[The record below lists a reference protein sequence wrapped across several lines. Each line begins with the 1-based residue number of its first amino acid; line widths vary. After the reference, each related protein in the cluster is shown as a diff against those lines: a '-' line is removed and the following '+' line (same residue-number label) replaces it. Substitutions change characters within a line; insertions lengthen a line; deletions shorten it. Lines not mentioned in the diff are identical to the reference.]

1 MRVTPQSGTRPRIA
15 LFDYADVFEDFY
27 PHFGVTQEH
36 FATEFAD
43 TGAHAFVALLQKHVG
58 EVTWYETAVRPQL
71 FEARHH
77 VTGTLVRILPSFCLH
92 RWLWKLFYLPKQA
105 WRWRGCY
112 RPFATLAS
120 YLALLSPRLWRTVRD
135 GRPDCLFVQSYSSG
149 RFDVALLL
157 ARYLHVPLITRHTGG
172 EPDGY
177 LGGGVRKLTLRHA
190 DRVITSSRAES
201 ERVVR
206 DYGVAASKVRLV
218 LTPIDTELY
227 SPRDRTEAC
236 LAAGLDPKRRYLLF
250 VGRMEDGMKRLSSI
264 FQVFATLAVDFP
276 ETDLVIVGDGQD
288 REMLTGL
295 AGALLPGRIRFEGWV
310 KDPSRK
316 ASFYRAADCLL
327 LASRREGFPTVVAE
341 AMACGTPVLSS
352 DVGGVSEMVL
362 EDVTGWLF
370 PAGDDE
376 EFRRKMLIVLQKRGA
391 LDRYR
396 TAARENA
403 LARISE
409 ASVAAGL
416 KECFSVYEASKRG
429 PRRRHHRPI

>member
-1 MRVTPQSGTRPRIA
+1 MAGLAADEGVGGELAVQNPNAPGGFEVDLTPGRRQ
-15 LFDYADVFEDFY
+15 VE
-27 PHFGVTQEH
+27 E
-36 FATEFAD
+36 
-43 TGAHAFVALLQKHVG
+43 ALLVADCAVG
-58 EVTWYETAVRPQL
+58 
-71 FEARHH
+71 
-77 VTGTLVRILPSFCLH
+77 I
-92 RWLWKLFYLPKQA
+92 
-105 WRWRGCY
+105 
-112 RPFATLAS
+112 
-120 YLALLSPRLWRTVRD
+120 
-135 GRPDCLFVQSYSSG
+135 
-149 RFDVALLL
+149 
-157 ARYLHVPLITRHTGG
+157 
-172 EPDGY
+172 
-177 LGGGVRKLTLRHA
+177 
-190 DRVITSSRAES
+190 
-201 ERVVR
+201 
-206 DYGVAASKVRLV
+206 
-218 LTPIDTELY
+218 
-227 SPRDRTEAC
+227 
-236 LAAGLDPKRRYLLF
+236 
-250 VGRMEDGMKRLSSI
+250 
-264 FQVFATLAVDFP
+264 
-276 ETDLVIVGDGQD
+276 IVGDGQD

-295 AGALLPGRIRFEGWV
+295 AGDLLPGRIRFEGWI